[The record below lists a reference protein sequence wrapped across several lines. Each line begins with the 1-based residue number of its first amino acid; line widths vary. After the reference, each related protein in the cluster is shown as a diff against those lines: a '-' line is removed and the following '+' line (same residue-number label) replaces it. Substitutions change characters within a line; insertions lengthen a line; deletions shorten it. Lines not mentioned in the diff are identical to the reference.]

1 MRQIGRL
8 LAFSLQ
14 PQAGESTPSERHYNL
29 GMSPKILI
37 VEDEIE
43 LVKVI
48 RDYLEKAG
56 FRVDSV
62 GDGASAVS
70 AFQHNPSDLVLL
82 DLNLPGMD
90 GLDVA
95 REIRRI
101 NDVPIIMV
109 TARVEETDK
118 LIGLELGA
126 DDYITKPF
134 SPREVVAR
142 VRAVLRRT
150 QKPITIPEIIEAGD
164 VVVDLLRHTVNV
176 TGQSVELTPTEFDLL
191 VAMASQ
197 PGRAFNRMQ
206 LLEATQGEAYEGY
219 ERTVDAHIKNLRAKI
234 EADPKE
240 PKFIETVF
248 GVGYRFRDE

>member
-1 MRQIGRL
+1 MTGGSSCLFFLLFSAGRP
-8 LAFSLQ
+8 ASV
-14 PQAGESTPSERHYNL
+14 ERGYNL
-29 GMSPKILI
+29 GMPQSILI

-43 LVKVI
+43 LAKII
-48 RDYLEKAG
+48 RDYLENAG

-62 GDGASAVS
+62 GDGSAAVS
-70 AFQHNPSDLVLL
+70 AFQLNPPDLVLL
-82 DLNLPGMD
+82 DLNLPGME

-95 REIRRI
+95 REIRRKSDI
-101 NDVPIIMV
+101 PIIMV

-150 QKPITIPEIIEAGD
+150 QKPATVPEIIACGE
-164 VVVDLLRHTVNV
+164 VVVDLLRHTVKV
-176 TGQSVELTPTEFDLL
+176 RGQSTDLTPTEFDLL
-191 VAMASQ
+191 VAMISQ
-197 PGRAFNRMQ
+197 PGRAFSRFQ
-206 LLEATQGEAYEGY
+206 LLELTQGEAYEGY
-219 ERTVDAHIKNLRAKI
+219 ERTIDAHIKNLRAKI
-234 EADPKE
+234 EVDPKK
-240 PKFIETVF
+240 PQLIETVF

>member
-1 MRQIGRL
+1 
-8 LAFSLQ
+8 
-14 PQAGESTPSERHYNL
+14 
-29 GMSPKILI
+29 MSQKILI

-56 FRVDSV
+56 FRVESV
-62 GDGASAVS
+62 DNGSAAVS
-70 AFQHNPSDLVLL
+70 VFQHNPPDLVLL

-109 TARVEETDK
+109 TARVEETDR

-134 SPREVVAR
+134 SPRELVAR

-150 QKPITIPEIIEAGD
+150 QKPVTTPEIIESGD
-164 VVVDLLRHTVNV
+164 IMIDLLRHRANIA
-176 TGQSVELTPTEFDLL
+176 GQSVELTPTEFDLL
-191 VAMASQ
+191 VVMASQ
-197 PGRAFNRMQ
+197 PGRAFSRMQ
-206 LLEATQGEAYEGY
+206 LLELTQGETFEGY

-234 EADPKE
+234 EADPKK
-240 PKFIETVF
+240 PVFIETVF